1 VFFIGYLLILTKFN
15 TKINNPLMKKLLL
28 SFLSVLT
35 VFMANAQVAS
45 YSFAQNSGSY
55 VPITGGT
62 VLATAA
68 SHGF

>member
-1 VFFIGYLLILTKFN
+1 
-15 TKINNPLMKKLLL
+15 MKKLLL
-28 SFLSVLT
+28 SFLSALT
-35 VFMANAQVAS
+35 VLMANTQVAS
-45 YSFAQNSGSY
+45 YSFAQSSGSY